1 MNSNVSQPALIV
13 STYSRRMLVKTTDGK
28 IHNAKIKGKILKP
41 VCGDVVEIV
50 SERNEPEKI
59 IHKIHSR
66 KNELTRY
73 NQNRKKES
81 IAANLSM
88 LAITAGNPPKPDW
101 FIVDRYIGAAELMD
115 IKICIIINKEDLNW
129 INQETKIII
138 NSYKEIGYPVIACSA
153 KKKINLNAINLQLKN
168 NVTIFVGQSGV
179 GKSTIINNI
188 SCNSEQSTK
197 MISTTTSMGQ
207 HTTVNSNM
215 IDLPDGGSVIDSPGV
230 REFIPSIDSE
240 KKVASSFIEIQK
252 HGMHC
257 KYNDCLHI
265 RENNCEVKSAL
276 KGKLINERRYES
288 YKRLINEVK
297 QSNKLKY

>member
-1 MNSNVSQPALIV
+1 
-13 STYSRRMLVKTTDGK
+13 
-28 IHNAKIKGKILKP
+28 
-41 VCGDVVEIV
+41 
-50 SERNEPEKI
+50 
-59 IHKIHSR
+59 
-66 KNELTRY
+66 
-73 NQNRKKES
+73 
-81 IAANLSM
+81 
-88 LAITAGNPPKPDW
+88 
-101 FIVDRYIGAAELMD
+101 
-115 IKICIIINKEDLNW
+115 
-129 INQETKIII
+129 
-138 NSYKEIGYPVIACSA
+138 
-153 KKKINLNAINLQLKN
+153 
-168 NVTIFVGQSGV
+168 
-179 GKSTIINNI
+179 
-188 SCNSEQSTK
+188 

-240 KKVASSFIEIQK
+240 KKVSSSFIEIQK

>member
-240 KKVASSFIEIQK
+240 KEVASSFIEIQK

>member
-1 MNSNVSQPALIV
+1 MSPNVSQRALIV
-13 STYSRRMLVKTTDGK
+13 STYSRRMLVKTTDGE
-28 IHNAKIKGKILKP
+28 IHKAKIKGKILKP

-59 IHKIHSR
+59 IYKIHTR

-88 LAITAGNPPKPDW
+88 LAITAASPPKPDW

-115 IKICIIINKEDLNW
+115 IKICIIINKEDLDW
-129 INQETKIII
+129 IDQEAKKTID
-138 NSYKEIGYPVIACSA
+138 SYKEIGYPIITCSA
-153 KKKINLNAINLQLKN
+153 KKKINLDALNLKLKN

-179 GKSTIINNI
+179 GKSTIINTI
-188 SCNSEQSTK
+188 SYNSEQSTQV
-197 MISTTTSMGQ
+197 ISTTTSMGQ

-230 REFIPSIDSE
+230 REFIPSINSE
-240 KKVASSFIEIQK
+240 SKVISSFVEIQK
-252 HGMHC
+252 HGIHC
-257 KYNDCLHI
+257 KYNNCLHI
-265 RENNCEVKSAL
+265 RENNCAVKSAL
-276 KGKLINERRYES
+276 RTKLINERRYES
-288 YKRLINEVK
+288 YKRLINAVK
-297 QSNKLKY
+297 QSNKSKY